1 MLNKQIEELRLKEK
15 YLEVINSFAVILV
28 NAKTIDDIV
37 WGVTKN
43 AIAALNYLD
52 CIIYLYD
59 EKEGML
65 IQRAAYG
72 PKNIKDH
79 SVLAPIKIAPG
90 IGIVG
95 QVFSNGIGENIA
107 DTSTDERYII
117 DDQIRL
123 SEITIPIISNGV
135 VLGVI
140 DSEHPD
146 SNFFND
152 QDFKMLTTVAAMVST
167 KLEQAIAT
175 EKLQKYQKN
184 LEELISKQTAKL
196 EQNNNDLR
204 LQNNELEK
212 TTIELNKAL
221 IQEKHLRK
229 MKSHFVSVTSHQF
242 RTPLAIIQSNSDL
255 LNFVANESEPSIK
268 ERLKRYTGHISREII
283 RMTELMDDVLI
294 LGKVSAGK
302 MTVSKTNQSI
312 TQLITDLAL
321 QFKEIQSDGR
331 YLEVESLGTPR
342 KLQFDVKMMRHALTN
357 IIANAFKYSTTKNPL
372 VTLNY
377 KANIVEIA
385 IRDFGIGI
393 PEEEIE
399 NLFQPFHRAKNAVD
413 VPGSGLG
420 LAIAKDYI
428 EINNGT
434 IDVESKMNKGSCFNI
449 CIPYQ

>member
-1 MLNKQIEELRLKEK
+1 VLKKQIEELRLKET

-28 NAKTIDDIV
+28 NAQSIDDIV

-59 EKEGML
+59 EKENML

-79 SVLAPIKIAPG
+79 SILAPIKIAPG
-90 IGIVG
+90 KGIVG
-95 QVFSNGIGENIA
+95 QVFLNGIGENIS
-107 DTSTDERYII
+107 DTSKDKRYII
-117 DDQIRL
+117 DDRQRL

-146 SNFFND
+146 SDFFNE
-152 QDFKMLTTVAAMVST
+152 QDFKMLTTVAAMVSV
-167 KLEQAIAT
+167 KLEQALAN
-175 EKLQKYQKN
+175 EELQKYQQN
-184 LEELISKQTAKL
+184 LEHLISKQTAKL
-196 EQNNNDLR
+196 EQANNELR
-204 LQNNELEK
+204 VQNSELEK
-212 TTIELNKAL
+212 TTTELNNAL
-221 IQEKHLRK
+221 LKEKHLRK

-242 RTPLAIIQSNSDL
+242 RTPLAIIQSSSDL
-255 LNFVANESEPSIK
+255 LNFIVEKSDPSII

-302 MTVSKTNQSI
+302 MTVLKSKQNI
-312 TQLITDLAL
+312 NNLITDIAL
-321 QFKEIQSDGR
+321 QFKEIESDGR
-331 YLEVESLGTPR
+331 SIEIVTIGTPKELQIDI
-342 KLQFDVKMMRHALTN
+342 KLMRHALTN
-357 IIANAFKYSTTKNPL
+357 LISNAFKYSTSKNPL
-372 VTLNY
+372 VTITYDSNT
-377 KANIVEIA
+377 VDIA
-385 IRDFGIGI
+385 IKDYGIGI
-393 PEEEIE
+393 PEEELD
-399 NLFQPFHRAKNAVD
+399 NLFQPFHRAKNAAD

-428 EINNGT
+428 ELMDGSIT
-434 IDVESKMNKGSCFNI
+434 VKSKLNEGSCFNI
-449 CIPYQ
+449 SIPLS

>member
-1 MLNKQIEELRLKEK
+1 MLKKQIEELRLKET

-28 NAKTIDDIV
+28 NAQSIDDIV

-59 EKEGML
+59 EKENML

-79 SVLAPIKIAPG
+79 SILAPIKIAPG
-90 IGIVG
+90 KGIVG
-95 QVFSNGIGENIA
+95 QVFLNGIGENIS
-107 DTSTDERYII
+107 DTSKDKRYII
-117 DDQIRL
+117 DDRQRL

-146 SNFFND
+146 SDFFNE
-152 QDFKMLTTVAAMVST
+152 QDFKMLTTVAAMVSV
-167 KLEQAIAT
+167 KLEQALAN
-175 EKLQKYQKN
+175 EELQKYQQN
-184 LEELISKQTAKL
+184 LEHLISKQTAKL
-196 EQNNNDLR
+196 EQANNELR
-204 LQNNELEK
+204 VQNSELEK
-212 TTIELNKAL
+212 TTTELNNAL
-221 IQEKHLRK
+221 LKEKHLRK

-242 RTPLAIIQSNSDL
+242 RTPLAIIQSSSDL
-255 LNFVANESEPSIK
+255 LNFIVEKSDPSII

-302 MTVSKTNQSI
+302 MTVLKSKQNI
-312 TQLITDLAL
+312 NNLITDIAL
-321 QFKEIQSDGR
+321 QFKEIESDGR
-331 YLEVESLGTPR
+331 SIEIVTIGTPKELQIDI
-342 KLQFDVKMMRHALTN
+342 KLMRHALTN
-357 IIANAFKYSTTKNPL
+357 LISNAFKYSTSKNPL
-372 VTLNY
+372 VTITYDSNT
-377 KANIVEIA
+377 VDIA
-385 IRDFGIGI
+385 IKDYGIGI
-393 PEEEIE
+393 PEEELD
-399 NLFQPFHRAKNAVD
+399 NLFQPFHRAKNAAD

-428 EINNGT
+428 ELMDGSIT
-434 IDVESKMNKGSCFNI
+434 VKSKLNEGSCFNI
-449 CIPYQ
+449 SIPLS

>member
-15 YLEVINSFAVILV
+15 YLEVINSFAIILV
-28 NAKTIDDIV
+28 NAKTLDDIV

-43 AIAALNYLD
+43 AIGALNYLD

-59 EKEGML
+59 EKEEML

-90 IGIVG
+90 KGIVG
-95 QVFSNGIGENIA
+95 QVFLNGIGENIA
-107 DTSTDERYII
+107 DTSTDERYIL
-117 DDQIRL
+117 DDERRL
-123 SEITIPIISNGV
+123 SEIAIPIISNGV

-146 SNFFND
+146 SNFFNE

-167 KLEQAIAT
+167 KLEQALAT

-184 LEELISKQTAKL
+184 LEKLISEQTAKL
-196 EQNNNDLR
+196 EQNNKELR
-204 LQNNELEK
+204 NQNNELEK
-212 TTIELNKAL
+212 TTAELNKAL
-221 IQEKHLRK
+221 VQEQHLRK

-255 LNFVANESEPSIK
+255 LNIVANKSDPAIK
-268 ERLKRYTGHISREII
+268 ERLKRYTSHISREII

-302 MTVSKTNQSI
+302 MTVLKTEQDIN
-312 TQLITDLAL
+312 QLITDIAL
-321 QFKEIQSDGR
+321 QFKEIQTDGR
-331 YLEVESLGTPR
+331 YLEVESFGMPKKIQL
-342 KLQFDVKMMRHALTN
+342 DIKMLRHALTN
-357 IIANAFKYSTTKNPL
+357 IIANAFKYSTSRNPII
-372 VTLNY
+372 TINY
-377 KANIVEIA
+377 QSNWIKISIQ
-385 IRDFGIGI
+385 DFGIGI
-393 PEEEIE
+393 PSDEIE
-399 NLFQPFHRAKNAVD
+399 NLFQPFHRAKNAAD

-420 LAIAKDYI
+420 LSIAKDYL
-428 EINNGT
+428 ELNGGT
-434 IDVESKMNKGSCFNI
+434 INVESKINEGSCFNI
-449 CIPYQ
+449 SIPVA